1 MKITKRPGTISLLK
15 RNIAQCDKSI
25 KAFTGSRHP
34 THKEML
40 IAAEARREAYQNV
53 LDALRGNDMM
63 LYCGA
68 DL

>member
-1 MKITKRPGTISLLK
+1 MTKRPGTITLLK
-15 RNIAQCDKSI
+15 INIEKCNKSI
-25 KAFTGSRHP
+25 EAFTGSRHP
-34 THKEML
+34 QHKEML

-63 LYCGA
+63 LWCSA